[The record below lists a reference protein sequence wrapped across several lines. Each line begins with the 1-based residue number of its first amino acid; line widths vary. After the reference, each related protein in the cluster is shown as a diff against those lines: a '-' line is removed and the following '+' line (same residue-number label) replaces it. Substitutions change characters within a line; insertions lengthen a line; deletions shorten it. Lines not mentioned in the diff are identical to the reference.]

1 MKIIR
6 AILPLTLLLLA
17 SCASKKD
24 LTKTSLPT
32 DKMGAIANQMGTET
46 ANKTGATTSQTS
58 PELQRLAFVQKVSDN
73 QVYAQNIVGNMT
85 FSLTYGDKDISAPGA
100 LRMRRDAVIRLQLFV
115 PILGS
120 EIGRID
126 FTPEHVLIVDRLHK
140 EYIQADYN
148 KVAFLQ
154 ENGIN
159 FYTLQSLFWNQLFMP
174 GQNKVGESDLKKY
187 SLELDGSTGTI
198 PLTLKSGKMTCT
210 WNADGQTGQ
219 IVESNVEYTGSSKGT
234 SSLNWKY
241 DNFTA
246 VGAKMF
252 PSKQTFSFSTTAT
265 QKAQKATVDIKMNS
279 VKTDDDWDA
288 TTTVSSKYK
297 KVDVETILKKITS
310 L

>member
-1 MKIIR
+1 MKKIQV
-6 AILPLTLLLLA
+6 ILALVLLFMA

-24 LTKTSLPT
+24 LTKSTLPT
-32 DKMGAIANQMGTET
+32 DKTGSAASQSGST
-46 ANKTGATTSQTS
+46 AGQTS

-73 QVYAQNIVGNMT
+73 QVYTKNIVGNMT

-100 LRMRRDAVIRLQLFV
+100 LRMRRDAVIRIQLFV

-120 EIGRID
+120 EVGRID
-126 FTPEHVLIVDRLHK
+126 FTPEYVLIVDRLHK

-148 KVAFLQ
+148 QVAFLQ

-159 FYTLQSLFWNQLFMP
+159 FYTLQSLFWNQLFIP
-174 GQNKVGESDLKKY
+174 GQNSVSESDLKKY
-187 SLELDGSTGTI
+187 SLSLDGATKTV

-210 WNADGQTGQ
+210 WSTDGQSGQ
-219 IVESNVEYTGSSKGT
+219 IVESNVEYESASKGT

-241 DNFTA
+241 DSFTA

-252 PSKQTFSFSTTAT
+252 PSKQTFTFATTAT
-265 QKAQKATVDIKMNS
+265 RKARTATVDIKMNS
-279 VKTDDDWDA
+279 VKTEDDWDA

-310 L
+310 M